1 MLIKVFFTAL
11 LSLSIPCFADSG
23 IDKSKS
29 SNSSSQSTQGSQSG
43 SSATKKDSSTPQG
56 SNQDKKPSMVD
67 YCKKHTC

>member
-1 MLIKVFFTAL
+1 MLIKVCLATL
-11 LSLSIPCFADSG
+11 LILSIPCFADSG

-29 SNSSSQSTQGSQSG
+29 SNGSNQSTQAAQSG

-56 SNQDKKPSMVD
+56 SSQDKKPSMVD